1 MKNKIKQYL
10 DKFNKIL
17 EKFDIDS
24 LELVINRFLHV
35 RENNKFVNFQFLS
48 SWSNHYK
55 SWIDNKHFPIKI
67 VKYE

>member
-24 LELVINRFLHV
+24 LELVINRFLHA
-35 RENNKFVNFQFLS
+35 ENNNNIFCF
-48 SWSNHYK
+48 
-55 SWIDNKHFPIKI
+55 
-67 VKYE
+67 EME